1 MRYVIYRSPEN
12 VVAVPGFV
20 IRESPPKMMRV
31 ASLTGTSYQ
40 PAPLRDPATFSGPI
54 PPSVFASLP
63 AEFDVLGEDGV
74 LHNCLAENRRS
85 VNLVASVSGIVTES
99 QKKLE
104 APEAA
109 SIVANAYAR
118 KT

>member
-20 IRESPPKMMRV
+20 IRESPPKIMRV

-40 PAPLRDPATFSGPI
+40 PAPPRDPATFSGPI
-54 PPSVFASLP
+54 PLSVFASLP